1 MRIKTIA
8 VGSLIA
14 LGSSFGGLAYAA
26 EDDRSA
32 VENVTQKLFVSNSP
46 MKTEASWGGGIGVR
60 TLTLNFSKKP
70 GDTEAGVIE
79 ACGGTIKNV
88 KQDVH
93 IENSPMKGNSI
104 RTAVIKSGKDCNK

>member
-1 MRIKTIA
+1 MDLKQLSA
-8 VGSLIA
+8 VGLA
-14 LGSSFGGLAYAA
+14 TVGCTFGGLTYAA

-70 GDTEAGVIE
+70 GDIEAGVIE